1 MTEADWHSAA
11 TVNDLDLWETTKNQ
25 NRKWRL
31 FAAACCDRAVKSL
44 NDPRLSPILS
54 ALERYVDWE
63 ISWEELKRVRKIL
76 PLIRKEIGLEWVGNN
91 ERLHFTVSALD
102 DATAKASQLALNSF
116 ITVQFAFASMGRGRK
131 DETRRMQSYRAAEE
145 RVQLQLARDIFGN
158 PFRPV
163 AVDPAWLTSTAV
175 GLARGIYDDRA
186 FDRLPILADAFQ
198 DAGCEDDAILSHCR
212 DATQVH
218 VRGCWVVDLV
228 LDKS

>member
-1 MTEADWHSAA
+1 MTEAQWHSAA

-44 NDPRLSPILS
+44 NDPRLGPVLL
-54 ALERYVDWE
+54 ALEQYVDWE
-63 ISWEELKRVRKIL
+63 ISWEEMKRIRKIL
-76 PLIRKEIGLEWVGNN
+76 SLIRKEIGLEWVGKD
-91 ERLHFTVSALD
+91 EQLHFTASALD

-116 ITVQFAFASMGRGRK
+116 MSVQFAFASMGRGRK
-131 DETRRMQSYRAAEE
+131 DETRRMHSYRAAEE
-145 RVQLQLARDIFGN
+145 RVQLRLARDIFGN

-163 AVDPAWLTSTAV
+163 AFDSRWRSSTAV
-175 GLARGIYDDRA
+175 GIAERMYESRDFGA
-186 FDRLPILADAFQ
+186 MPILADSLQ

-212 DATQVH
+212 DPKQNH

-228 LDKS
+228 LGKS